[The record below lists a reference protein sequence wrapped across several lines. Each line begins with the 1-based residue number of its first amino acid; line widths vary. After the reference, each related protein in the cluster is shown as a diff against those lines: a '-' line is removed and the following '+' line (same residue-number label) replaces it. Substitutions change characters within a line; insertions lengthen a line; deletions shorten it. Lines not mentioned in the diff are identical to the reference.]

1 MPKVKGPL
9 PRFSKIHIQMA
20 LDLISSQIIIGRQD
34 IAVKLGIGEG
44 SVRTILDYLKER
56 GLITSSRSGHALT
69 DKGKSLLGKPPEFM
83 QVDVGDLT
91 VGKVNVA
98 TIARGAA
105 SKVKRGIEQRDEAIK
120 VGADG
125 ATVLVFKG
133 GRLQFQGGF
142 IKVGKES
149 SQALMKALKPEEGDV
164 VIIGTAKDMTTAEA
178 GTRAAVL
185 TLRRKA

>member
-1 MPKVKGPL
+1 MPKAKGPL
-9 PRFSKIHIQMA
+9 PRFSKTHIQMA
-20 LDLISSQIIIGRQD
+20 LDLISRHKRIGRQD
-34 IAVKLGIGEG
+34 IAKKLVIGEG

-56 GLITSSRSGHALT
+56 ELITSSRSGHALT
-69 DKGKSLLGKPPEFM
+69 DKGKSLLVKPPELV

-98 TIARGAA
+98 AIVKGAA
-105 SKVKRGIEQRDEAIK
+105 DKVKHGIEQRDEAIK

-142 IKVGKES
+142 IKVGKEA
-149 SQALMKALKPEEGDV
+149 SQSLMKALKPEEGDA
-164 VIIGTAKDMTTAEA
+164 VIIGTAKDMATAEA

-185 TLRRKA
+185 TLRRRA

>member
-1 MPKVKGPL
+1 MPKVRGPL

-20 LDLISSQIIIGRQD
+20 LDLISKRTRIGRQE
-34 IAVKLGIGEG
+34 IAEKLKIGEG
-44 SVRTILDYLKER
+44 SVRTILDYLKDR
-56 GLITSSRSGHALT
+56 GFITSSRGGHALT
-69 DKGKSLLGKPPEFM
+69 EKGKSLLGKPPEFVH
-83 QVDVGDLT
+83 VDVGNLT

-105 SKVKRGIEQRDEAIK
+105 YKVKRGIEQRDEAIK
-120 VGADG
+120 VGAEG

-133 GRLQFQGGF
+133 GKLRFQGGF
-142 IKVGKES
+142 VKVGKEA
-149 SQALMKALKPEEGDV
+149 SQALMTALKPAEGDV
-164 VIIGTAKDMTTAEA
+164 VIIGTAKDMATAEA